1 MNFIQIEN
9 DNQTV
14 LLNLDNV
21 CSVAVKSV
29 FGTAMVPNRNTT
41 IVVTFV
47 GGNIMNINGSQLP
60 VLLNALG
67 GTDKEPTGDQD
78 SR

>member
-1 MNFIQIEN
+1 MKFIQVEN
-9 DNQTV
+9 DGQTI

-21 CSVAVKSV
+21 CSVAIKSV

-47 GGNIMNINGSQLP
+47 GGNIININGTQLQP
-60 VLLNALG
+60 LLDAING
-67 GTDKEPTGDQD
+67 IGKEPRSD
-78 SR
+78 